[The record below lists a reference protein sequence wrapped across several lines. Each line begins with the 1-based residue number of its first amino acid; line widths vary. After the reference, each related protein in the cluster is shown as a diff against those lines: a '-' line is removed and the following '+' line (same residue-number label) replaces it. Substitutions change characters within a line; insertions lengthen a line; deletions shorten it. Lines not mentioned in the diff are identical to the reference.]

1 MATPFNEIYGRAIF
15 RFTEHKFL
23 KQDIQAR
30 EDVLEN
36 YLVSAK
42 TDFLRICK
50 IDLSDCDFEQKQFND
65 DLDDEVIEILALGIA
80 YYWISYKTLDSKAL
94 QNVLNSKDYYYYSPS
109 ALLKEVQTLRK
120 TIRNEFRSKM
130 RSYSYAN
137 GDIGSLKN

>member
-65 DLDDEVIEILALGIA
+65 DLDDEDDDNDFARA
-80 YYWISYKTLDSKAL
+80 DLDDDGVFFDDEL
-94 QNVLNSKDYYYYSPS
+94 DG
-109 ALLKEVQTLRK
+109 
-120 TIRNEFRSKM
+120 EFSDEEFDDFEDDEDFKFQ
-130 RSYSYAN
+130 
-137 GDIGSLKN
+137 